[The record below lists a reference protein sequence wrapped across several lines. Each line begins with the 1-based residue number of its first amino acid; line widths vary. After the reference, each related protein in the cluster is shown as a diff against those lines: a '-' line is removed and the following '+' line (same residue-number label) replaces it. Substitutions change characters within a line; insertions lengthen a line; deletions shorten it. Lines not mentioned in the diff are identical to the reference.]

1 MSEQPPMTGDCVKTY
16 PWEIF
21 CRERPQLSWQQE
33 GNGSNCGE
41 TRALRGSGWKWSK
54 RGWRPGRGGAPLP
67 SPSGA
72 VPIGPSVPIRD
83 RPTKPFRAPPSPSE
97 ARQVAP
103 IRAPTRPAPV
113 RRHQAPCHELNQLTT
128 LWKPSCGNH
137 PVETIMVQQTTTDN
151 NTAAAAGWSMK

>member
-1 MSEQPPMTGDCVKTY
+1 MCENLSLRDLLS
-16 PWEIF
+16 
-21 CRERPQLSWQQE
+21 REAPIVVAARRKWFKLWRNS
-33 GNGSNCGE
+33 SIA
-41 TRALRGSGWKWSK
+41 RKWSK

-128 LWKPSCGNH
+128 LWKPPCGNH
-137 PVETIMVQQTTTDN
+137 TVETILWKPPHHGATNN